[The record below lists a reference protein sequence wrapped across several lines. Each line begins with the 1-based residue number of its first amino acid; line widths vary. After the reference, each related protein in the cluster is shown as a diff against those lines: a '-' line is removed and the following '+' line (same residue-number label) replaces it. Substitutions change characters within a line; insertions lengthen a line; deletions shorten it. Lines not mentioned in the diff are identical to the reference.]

1 VLDLVVSGRYALPGG
16 RIEEGEIG
24 VVEGRIAALAAPG
37 LLEGGERIDAP
48 AGHLILPGHVD
59 AHVHTGSAPGE
70 GVARATA
77 TAAAGGVTTIVDM
90 PYDDPEPANTLR
102 RFEQKVAEVEAE
114 ALVDVALYA
123 TIAPSGGLDEI
134 APLHAAGAAAF
145 KVSTFETHPVRFPRV
160 PDGELLLA
168 MAICAQ
174 QGALVCFHP
183 ENDDIVRRL
192 SEQLAAEG
200 RTDPMA
206 HADARPPVAES
217 EAAGRALELG
227 LATGC
232 RTHLCHVSIERGFT
246 LVARALADGAD
257 ASAETCTHYLVM
269 DEDDLRRLGGR
280 AKINP
285 PLRPRAQQDALWRLL
300 ASGAVTQVTSDHVGW
315 ARELKDTSDIFAA
328 RSGVPGLETTLPLLF
343 SEGVVRR
350 GLPLGT
356 LLRVL
361 CEGPAARYGLAPR
374 KGAIAPG
381 ADADLVILDPD
392 ERWRIDERELL
403 CHAGWSPYHGREVTG
418 RVKQV
423 LVRGSTVFAGGEVRA
438 RAGSGCIVRPV
449 RKQEAGSGDLG

>member
-1 VLDLVVSGRYALPGG
+1 MRGRFALPGG
-16 RIEEGEIG
+16 RIEDGEIG
-24 VVEGRIAALAAPG
+24 IAQGRIAALAAPG
-37 LLEGGERIDAP
+37 ELTGAERIDVAP
-48 AGHLILPGHVD
+48 GHLILPGHVD

-70 GVARATA
+70 GVERATA
-77 TAAAGGVTTIVDM
+77 SAAAGGVTTIIDM
-90 PYDDPEPANTLR
+90 PYDDPEPANNLA
-102 RFEQKVAEVEAE
+102 RFQQKVAQVEAD

-123 TIAPSGGLDEI
+123 TVAPSGGLDEI
-134 APLHAAGAAAF
+134 EPLHAAGAAAF

-168 MAICAQ
+168 MAICARL
-174 QGALVCFHP
+174 GALVCFHP

-200 RTDPMA
+200 RSDPMA

-217 EAAGRALELG
+217 EAIGRALELG

-232 RTHLCHVSIERGFT
+232 RTHLCHVSIERGFA
-246 LVARALADGAD
+246 LVARALGDGVD

-285 PLRPRAQQDALWRLL
+285 PLRPRAQQDSLWRLL
-300 ASGAVTQVTSDHVGW
+300 DAGRVDQVTSDHVGW
-315 ARELKDTSDIFAA
+315 ARELKDTPDIFAA

-350 GLPLGT
+350 GVPLGT
-356 LLRVL
+356 LLHVL

-381 ADADLVILDPD
+381 ADADLVIFDPD
-392 ERWRIDERELL
+392 ERWRIDERELI
-403 CHAGWSPYHGREVTG
+403 CHAGWTPYHGRDVTG

-438 RAGSGCIVRPV
+438 RAGSGRVVRPV
-449 RKQEAGSGDLG
+449 REQEAG

>member
-1 VLDLVVSGRYALPGG
+1 MLDLVVRGRFASPGG
-16 RIEEGEIG
+16 GIEDGEIG
-24 VVEGRIAALAAPG
+24 VAQGRIAALASPG
-37 LLEGGERIDAP
+37 ELRGAERIDVP

-70 GVARATA
+70 GVARATT

-90 PYDDPEPANTLR
+90 PYDDPDPANTLA
-102 RFEQKVAEVEAE
+102 RFEQKVAQVEAQ

-134 APLHAAGAAAF
+134 EPLHAAGAAAF

-168 MAICAQ
+168 MAICARL
-174 QGALVCFHP
+174 GALVCFHP

-192 SEQLAAEG
+192 SEKLAAEG
-200 RTDPMA
+200 RSDPMA

-217 EAAGRALELG
+217 EAIGRVLELG

-232 RTHLCHVSIERGFT
+232 RTHLCHVSIERGFA
-246 LVARALADGAD
+246 LVARALADGAN

-269 DEDDLRRLGGR
+269 DSDDLRRLGGR

-300 ASGAVTQVTSDHVGW
+300 ESGSVDQVTSDHVGW
-315 ARELKDTSDIFAA
+315 ARELKDTPDIFAA

-350 GLPLGT
+350 GMPLGA

-361 CEGPAARYGLAPR
+361 CEAPAARYGLAPR

-381 ADADLVILDPD
+381 ADADLVIFDPD
-392 ERWRIDERELL
+392 ERWRIDERELV

-423 LVRGSTVFAGGEVRA
+423 LVRGGTVFAGGEVCA
-438 RAGSGCIVRPV
+438 RAGSGRVVRPL
-449 RKQEAGSGDLG
+449 RQQEAG

>member
-16 RIEEGEIG
+16 RIVEGEIG
-24 VVEGRIAALAAPG
+24 VLEGRIAALAAPG
-37 LLEGGERIDAP
+37 LLQGGERIDAP

-168 MAICAQ
+168 MAICSQ

-217 EAAGRALELG
+217 EAVGRALELG

>member
-1 VLDLVVSGRYALPGG
+1 MLDLVVRGRFALPGG
-16 RIEEGEIG
+16 RIEDGEIG
-24 VVEGRIAALAAPG
+24 IAQGRIAALAAPG
-37 LLEGGERIDAP
+37 ELSGEERIDVA
-48 AGHLILPGHVD
+48 AGQIVLPGHVD

-77 TAAAGGVTTIVDM
+77 SAAAGGVTTIIDM
-90 PYDDPEPANTLR
+90 PYDDPEPADNLA
-102 RFEQKVAEVEAE
+102 RFEGKAADVEVE

-123 TIAPSGGLDEI
+123 TIAPSGGLDQI
-134 APLHAAGAAAF
+134 ASLHAAGAAAF

-168 MAICAQ
+168 MAICARL
-174 QGALVCFHP
+174 GALVCFHP

-192 SEQLAAEG
+192 SAELAAEG
-200 RTDPMA
+200 RSDPMA

-217 EAAGRALELG
+217 EAIGRALELG

-246 LVARALADGAD
+246 LVARALADGVD
-257 ASAETCTHYLVM
+257 ASAETCTHYLVL
-269 DEDDLRRLGGR
+269 DEDDLRRQGGR

-300 ASGAVTQVTSDHVGW
+300 AAGRVDQVTSDHVGW
-315 ARELKDTSDIFAA
+315 ARELKDTPDIFTA

-350 GLPLGT
+350 GLPLG
-356 LLRVL
+356 LLLHVL

-374 KGAIAPG
+374 KGSIALG
-381 ADADLVILDPD
+381 ADADLVFFDPA
-392 ERWRIDERELL
+392 EEWRIDEGELV
-403 CHAGWSPYHGREVTG
+403 CHAGWTPYHGRDVTG
-418 RVKQV
+418 RVKHV
-423 LVRGSTVFAGGEVRA
+423 LVRGATVFADGEVRA
-438 RAGSGCIVRPV
+438 RAGWGRVVRPV
-449 RKQEAGSGDLG
+449 REQEAG

>member
-1 VLDLVVSGRYALPGG
+1 MLDLVVRGRFASPGG
-16 RIEEGEIG
+16 GLEDGEIG
-24 VVEGRIAALAAPG
+24 VAHGRIAALASPG
-37 LLEGGERIDAP
+37 ELRGAERIDVP

-70 GVARATA
+70 GVARATT

-90 PYDDPEPANTLR
+90 PYDDPEPANTLA
-102 RFEQKVAEVEAE
+102 RFEQKVAQVEAQ

-134 APLHAAGAAAF
+134 EPLHAAGAAAF

-168 MAICAQ
+168 MAICARL
-174 QGALVCFHP
+174 GALVCFHP

-192 SEQLAAEG
+192 SEKLAAEG
-200 RTDPMA
+200 RSDPMA

-217 EAAGRALELG
+217 EAIGRALELG

-246 LVARALADGAD
+246 LVARALADGAN

-269 DEDDLRRLGGR
+269 DCDDLRRLGGR

-300 ASGAVTQVTSDHVGW
+300 ESGSVDQVTSDHVGW
-315 ARELKDTSDIFAA
+315 ARELKDTPDIFAA

-350 GLPLGT
+350 GLPLGA

-361 CEGPAARYGLAPR
+361 CEAPAARYGLAPR

-381 ADADLVILDPD
+381 ADADLVIFDPD
-392 ERWRIDERELL
+392 ERWRIDERELV

-423 LVRGSTVFAGGEVRA
+423 LVRGGTVFAGGEVHA
-438 RAGSGCIVRPV
+438 RAGSGRVVRPV
-449 RKQEAGSGDLG
+449 RQQEAG

>member
-1 VLDLVVSGRYALPGG
+1 MLDLVVRGRFALPGG
-16 RIEEGEIG
+16 RIEDGEIG
-24 VVEGRIAALAAPG
+24 IAQGRIAALGAPG
-37 LLEGGERIDAP
+37 ELHGEERIDVP
-48 AGHLILPGHVD
+48 AAQLVLPGHVD

-77 TAAAGGVTTIVDM
+77 TAAAGGATTIIDM
-90 PYDDPEPANTLR
+90 PYDDPEPVNNLA
-102 RFEQKVAEVEAE
+102 RFEAKVAAVDAE

-123 TIAPSGGLDEI
+123 TVAPSGGLGEI

-145 KVSTFETHPVRFPRV
+145 KVSTFETHPLRFPRV

-168 MAICAQ
+168 MAICAEL
-174 QGALVCFHP
+174 GALVCFHP

-192 SEQLAAEG
+192 SEKLAAEG
-200 RTDPMA
+200 RSDPMA

-217 EAAGRALELG
+217 EAIGRALELG

-232 RTHLCHVSIERGFT
+232 RTHLCHVSLERGFA
-246 LVARALADGAD
+246 LVGRALADGVD

-280 AKINP
+280 GKINP

-300 ASGAVTQVTSDHVGW
+300 DAGHIGQVTSDHVGW
-315 ARELKDTSDIFAA
+315 ARELKDTPDIFAA
-328 RSGVPGLETTLPLLF
+328 RSGVPGLELTLPLLF
-343 SEGVVRR
+343 SEGVMRR
-350 GLPLGT
+350 GVPLGT
-356 LLRVL
+356 LLYAL

-381 ADADLVILDPD
+381 ADADLVIFDPD
-392 ERWRIDERELL
+392 ERWRIDERALI
-403 CHAGWSPYHGREVTG
+403 CHAGWSPYHGRDVTG

-438 RAGSGCIVRPV
+438 REGSGRVVRPV
-449 RKQEAGSGDLG
+449 REQGVG

>member
-1 VLDLVVSGRYALPGG
+1 MLDLVVRGRFALPGG
-16 RIEEGEIG
+16 RIEDGEIG
-24 VVEGRIAALAAPG
+24 IAQGRIAALAAPG
-37 LLEGGERIDAP
+37 ELSGAERIDVP
-48 AGHLILPGHVD
+48 AGQLILPGHVD

-70 GVARATA
+70 GVERATA
-77 TAAAGGVTTIVDM
+77 SAAAGGVTTIIDM
-90 PYDDPEPANTLR
+90 PYDDPEPANNLA
-102 RFEQKVAEVEAE
+102 RFQEKAVQVEAE

-123 TIAPSGGLDEI
+123 TIAPSGGLGEI

-145 KVSTFETHPVRFPRV
+145 KASTFETHPVRFPRV

-168 MAICAQ
+168 MEICAEL
-174 QGALVCFHP
+174 GALVCFHP

-192 SEQLAAEG
+192 SRKLADEG
-200 RTDPMA
+200 RSDPMA

-217 EAAGRALELG
+217 EAIGRALELG

-232 RTHLCHVSIERGFT
+232 RTHLCHVSVERGFA
-246 LVARALADGAD
+246 LVARALADGAH

-300 ASGAVTQVTSDHVGW
+300 DAGCVDQVTSDHVGW
-315 ARELKDTSDIFAA
+315 ARELKDTPDIFAA

-356 LLRVL
+356 LLHVL

-374 KGAIAPG
+374 KGAIASG
-381 ADADLVILDPD
+381 ADADLVIFDPG
-392 ERWRIDERELL
+392 ERWRIDERELI
-403 CHAGWSPYHGREVTG
+403 CHAGWTPYHGHDVTG

-423 LVRGSTVFAGGEVRA
+423 LVRGNTVFAGGEVRA
-438 RAGSGCIVRPV
+438 RAGAGRVVRPV
-449 RKQEAGSGDLG
+449 REREVG

>member
-1 VLDLVVSGRYALPGG
+1 MLDLVVRGRFVSPGG
-16 RIEEGEIG
+16 AIEDGEIG
-24 VVEGRIAALAAPG
+24 VAQGRIAALAAPG
-37 LLEGGERIDAP
+37 ELRGAERIDVP

-59 AHVHTGSAPGE
+59 APVHPGGAPGE
-70 GVARATA
+70 GCGRAPA
-77 TAAAGGVTTIVDM
+77 PAAAGGVTTIVDM
-90 PYDDPEPANTLR
+90 PYDDPEPANTLA
-102 RFEQKVAEVEAE
+102 RFEQKLAHIEAE

-123 TIAPSGGLDEI
+123 TIAPSGGLEEI
-134 APLHAAGAAAF
+134 EPLHAAGAAAF

-168 MAICAQ
+168 VAICARL
-174 QGALVCFHP
+174 GALVCFHP

-192 SEQLAAEG
+192 SEKLAAEG
-200 RTDPMA
+200 RSDPMA

-217 EAAGRALELG
+217 EAIGRALELG

-232 RTHLCHVSIERGFT
+232 RTHLCHVSIERGFA
-246 LVARALADGAD
+246 LVARALADGVN

-269 DEDDLRRLGGR
+269 DSDDLLGLGGR

-285 PLRPRAQQDALWRLL
+285 PLRPRAKQDALWRLL
-300 ASGAVTQVTSDHVGW
+300 ESGSLDQVTSDHVGW
-315 ARELKDTSDIFAA
+315 ARELKNTPDIFAA

-350 GLPLGT
+350 GLSLGT

-381 ADADLVILDPD
+381 ADADLVIFDPG
-392 ERWRIDERELL
+392 ERWRIDERELV
-403 CHAGWSPYHGREVTG
+403 CHAGWS
-418 RVKQV
+418 
-423 LVRGSTVFAGGEVRA
+423 
-438 RAGSGCIVRPV
+438 
-449 RKQEAGSGDLG
+449 

>member
-1 VLDLVVSGRYALPGG
+1 
-16 RIEEGEIG
+16 
-24 VVEGRIAALAAPG
+24 
-37 LLEGGERIDAP
+37 
-48 AGHLILPGHVD
+48 
-59 AHVHTGSAPGE
+59 
-70 GVARATA
+70 
-77 TAAAGGVTTIVDM
+77 
-90 PYDDPEPANTLR
+90 
-102 RFEQKVAEVEAE
+102 
-114 ALVDVALYA
+114 
-123 TIAPSGGLDEI
+123 
-134 APLHAAGAAAF
+134 
-145 KVSTFETHPVRFPRV
+145 V

-168 MAICAQ
+168 MAICARL
-174 QGALVCFHP
+174 GALVCFHP

-192 SEQLAAEG
+192 SEKLAAEG
-200 RTDPMA
+200 RSDPMA

-217 EAAGRALELG
+217 EAIGRVLELG

-232 RTHLCHVSIERGFT
+232 RTHLCHVSIERGFA
-246 LVARALADGAD
+246 LVARALADGAN

-269 DEDDLRRLGGR
+269 DSDDLRRLGGR

-300 ASGAVTQVTSDHVGW
+300 ESGSVDQVTSDHVGW
-315 ARELKDTSDIFAA
+315 ARELKDTPDIFAA

-350 GLPLGT
+350 GMPLGA

-381 ADADLVILDPD
+381 ADADLVIFDPD
-392 ERWRIDERELL
+392 ARWRIDERELV

-423 LVRGSTVFAGGEVRA
+423 LVRGGTVFAGGEVCA
-438 RAGSGCIVRPV
+438 RAGSGRVVRPL
-449 RKQEAGSGDLG
+449 RQQEAG